1 MLVCLLGSGMEN
13 RKFLGTAVLVGML
26 TGHTKNG
33 LNLINAPTLAKDAG
47 IEVSESYEG
56 QSDMPI
62 VTVTVSQGKSVSYS
76 LQGMLHYST
85 TVIPLIMPSKK
96 CEDIHYIR
104 KCLLFQPCHVLY
116 TMISLFSGYYSINH
130 DVYNAVRLQSS
141 DCLAAVNLP
150 TLFSATIN

>member
-1 MLVCLLGSGMEN
+1 MEN
-13 RKFLGTAVLVGML
+13 RKFLCTAVLVGML

-56 QSDMPI
+56 HSDMPV

-85 TVIPLIMPSKK
+85 TVIPLIMPSTK
-96 CEDIHYIR
+96 CEGVHYILE
-104 KCLLFQPCHVLY
+104 CLLFQPSHILC
-116 TMISLFSGYYSINH
+116 TMISLFSGYYSTNH
-130 DVYNAVRLQSS
+130 DVYYAVRLHSS
-141 DCLAAVNLP
+141 DCSAVVNLP
-150 TLFSATIN
+150 TSFSATIN

>member
-1 MLVCLLGSGMEN
+1 MEN

-56 QSDMPI
+56 HSDMPM
-62 VTVTVSQGKSVSYS
+62 VTVTVSQGKSVSHS

-85 TVIPLIMPSKK
+85 AAIPLIMPSTKWIISITFFNVCYSNNAIY
-96 CEDIHYIR
+96 CETQLHSLHYSVVIIPPI
-104 KCLLFQPCHVLY
+104 LMF
-116 TMISLFSGYYSINH
+116 TM
-130 DVYNAVRLQSS
+130 Q
-141 DCLAAVNLP
+141 
-150 TLFSATIN
+150 